1 MLNNIEYVMKNNQ
14 KGREKK
20 RWELPSPSEGDNT
33 LLEIMEM
40 KILPLKLQNEAQWPT
55 ALSKELP
62 DLKTQETFQ
71 QENETTKIFV
81 L

>member
-1 MLNNIEYVMKNNQ
+1 
-14 KGREKK
+14 
-20 RWELPSPSEGDNT
+20 
-33 LLEIMEM
+33 M